1 MTTLLQSAQT
11 NKIPYNTG
19 INSCYNQI
27 NSFVLNP
34 ATYFQ
39 KKAKFH
45 LKITKKSATILTLTF
60 SKV

>member
-27 NSFVLNP
+27 NFFVLNP

-45 LKITKKSATILTLTF
+45 QITKKSATILTLTF